1 MRRDFVYALRSLRK
15 NAGFSAVATVTI
27 ALGIGACTAIFSVV
41 NAVLLRPLPY
51 TDASRLMIV
60 WGELR
65 ARNVHDWPF
74 APPDFRDMRQQSTN
88 VFEDF
93 AGLTDAGRAPIG
105 DSSGEPEQI
114 RVAGATPNLFRVLG
128 ARIVAG
134 RDFVDDDATPQ
145 PQPPPA
151 GAPPPAAAPPPLP
164 AIAIISHSFWMRRY
178 GGDPSV
184 VGRVIDFGNGR
195 AQIVGVLAPDFEL
208 LFPPRANMDR
218 ADMWTALRI
227 NYDTANRNNV
237 VFRVVGRLKPG
248 MSYERGSAQVEQ
260 VAADLRKQFPLKET
274 SGLHFRAVPM
284 FEDIVSGVRPAILSL
299 MGAVA
304 FVLLIACANVANLLI
319 VRASARG
326 RELAIRAA
334 IGGSRMQL
342 VRQML
347 TESLVIAIGGT
358 LLGVLLARWG
368 ISALAMLGP
377 KDLPRLDA
385 IAIDPAVLSFA
396 VAAGM
401 LTAVLCGIVPALRA
415 SRTDVMEVLRQSG
428 GRASGLRGGRRLRS
442 GVVIAEVALS
452 FVLLIGAGLMVRS
465 FIALGRMDPGFD
477 PENVLTFVAQAPLPQ
492 AAQREAFKQ
501 QLRERLL
508 RIPGVVAA
516 TAAGPLPLDG
526 GVSSGRWG
534 TAAALS
540 DPASYRQATFHIIT
554 PGYFEALRTRI
565 IAGRGFTA
573 ADNHVDPVTSMPKQI
588 VIDSLLAARAFP
600 NQSAVGQRLLARI
613 ITPEAEWFEVIGVV
627 EHQRHISLADDGPE
641 AIYFADGYVG
651 HGGAGRW
658 AVRTT
663 GDPLQSWT
671 AIRAAIAEVNP
682 RTVTAEVQPMRAFVD
697 KAMAPLRFTM
707 TLVGVFAG
715 IAAALAA
722 IGLYGVLATIVRQ
735 RTAEIGM
742 RLVFGAP
749 RASILKLVVGEGMK
763 LSAIGM
769 ATGIVAALALTR
781 VMASLVV
788 GVSPVDPATFA
799 GIAALFAVVALAAA
813 WAPAYRASRLDPMT
827 AIREE

>member
-1 MRRDFVYALRSLRK
+1 MSGDALKSPSQNARRTASICGALLLI
-15 NAGFSAVATVTI
+15 SAVLSYAATMRESPTVDEPLHAAAGYAI
-27 ALGIGACTAIFSVV
+27 RWLGDYRIDVEDPALFPLVSTLPQRQSDLHLDAADPGLMRILADH
-41 NAVLLRPLPY
+41 NAQWPLLVRMMFRTPR
-51 TDASRLMIV
+51 TDASGSAGEVDVYSGTAYIDRARLMFV
-60 WGELR
+60 GL
-65 ARNVHDWPF
+65 NV
-74 APPDFRDMRQQSTN
+74 
-88 VFEDF
+88 
-93 AGLTDAGRAPIG
+93 
-105 DSSGEPEQI
+105 
-114 RVAGATPNLFRVLG
+114 
-128 ARIVAG
+128 
-134 RDFVDDDATPQ
+134 
-145 PQPPPA
+145 
-151 GAPPPAAAPPPLP
+151 
-164 AIAIISHSFWMRRY
+164 
-178 GGDPSV
+178 
-184 VGRVIDFGNGR
+184 
-195 AQIVGVLAPDFEL
+195 
-208 LFPPRANMDR
+208 
-218 ADMWTALRI
+218 
-227 NYDTANRNNV
+227 
-237 VFRVVGRLKPG
+237 
-248 MSYERGSAQVEQ
+248 
-260 VAADLRKQFPLKET
+260 
-274 SGLHFRAVPM
+274 
-284 FEDIVSGVRPAILSL
+284 
-299 MGAVA
+299 
-304 FVLLIACANVANLLI
+304 
-319 VRASARG
+319 
-326 RELAIRAA
+326 
-334 IGGSRMQL
+334 
-342 VRQML
+342 
-347 TESLVIAIGGT
+347 

-501 QLRERLL
+501 RLRERLL

-627 EHQRHISLADDGPE
+627 EHQRHISLADDGPD

-663 GDPLQSWT
+663 ADPLQSWT